1 MLESTI
7 IIAIYA
13 PMSKAWS
20 RIRIRIGI
28 RQNGKLDPD
37 RRQIDTDPQ
46 NCKFGRIPHLAGY
59 FVFLFQS
66 SEIAPFRPCFGIE
79 FPDDLYSCP

>member
-1 MLESTI
+1 M
-7 IIAIYA
+7 
-13 PMSKAWS
+13 MSKAWK

-37 RRQIDTDPQ
+37 RHQIDTEQ
-46 NCKFGRIPHLAGY
+46 QHWKFGRIPHLAGY

-66 SEIAPFRPCFGIE
+66 SEIAPFRSCFSIA
-79 FPDDLYSCP
+79 FPVDLYI